1 MMSILSTGPNNVR
14 NTLTLRIGPSAI
26 THSEGLTTT
35 HPVADEPIDNSDL
48 EEMHYLMVHVEKM
61 KKQMLGRI
69 EKS

>member
-1 MMSILSTGPNNVR
+1 MSILSTGPNNIR

-26 THSEGLTTT
+26 THSVGNPTTF
-35 HPVADEPIDNSDL
+35 VDEPTENSDL

-69 EKS
+69 EKSLDP